1 MLANFFEKTKLLNT
15 AVVGILFS
23 LFYYSYFFLNESPIT
38 IGYFGGK
45 NVFALLL
52 HLFFIFCLGF
62 ISIQKKISKDN
73 LFASLALLF
82 LYGIFPQSFL
92 VDKTLLVMFLF
103 VLMYRRISGFYNDIN
118 MNGKLF
124 DSGFFVGVTFL
135 LLNWTLLYF
144 ILVYAAIAMIKKPS
158 FRFFVIPL
166 VGAMLPVLFFFTY
179 CYTYDMMPY
188 FLGNFSFQI
197 PQKIAIS
204 VFDYVGF
211 GIVGVLVLFSVISQF
226 SKTLLVSNE
235 YRNHYV
241 ICLLHL
247 FVGIALFLLNPT
259 EDGTQVMYFF
269 VPSAFFIGKYI
280 KSFKTK
286 VRKDLVLLGLFII
299 SYVFLVIR

>member
-38 IGYFGGK
+38 IGFFGGK
-45 NVFALLL
+45 SIFALLL

-124 DSGFFVGVTFL
+124 DSGFFCRSNFFAVKLDLIVFYFGICCHCDDKKTFVSFFCYSVGRSNASCTFL
-135 LLNWTLLYF
+135 FYVLLY
-144 ILVYAAIAMIKKPS
+144 L
-158 FRFFVIPL
+158 
-166 VGAMLPVLFFFTY
+166 
-179 CYTYDMMPY
+179 
-188 FLGNFSFQI
+188 
-197 PQKIAIS
+197 
-204 VFDYVGF
+204 
-211 GIVGVLVLFSVISQF
+211 
-226 SKTLLVSNE
+226 
-235 YRNHYV
+235 
-241 ICLLHL
+241 
-247 FVGIALFLLNPT
+247 
-259 EDGTQVMYFF
+259 
-269 VPSAFFIGKYI
+269 
-280 KSFKTK
+280 
-286 VRKDLVLLGLFII
+286 
-299 SYVFLVIR
+299 